1 MVATKRA
8 KCCTGHARDP
18 MTLGGPL
25 LGTGANGPCLAE
37 LATEDPGSGQ
47 QLCLFNDCQASLDYL
62 PQALA
67 A

>member
-1 MVATKRA
+1 
-8 KCCTGHARDP
+8 